1 MTDAI
6 ALRGVGRTFPGKR
19 PVAALDGIDL
29 TVRAGEFV
37 TLFGPSGSGKSTLLR
52 IMAGLERA
60 DAGTVEVLGGTPH
73 EAARRKDIGWV
84 PQNAALLPWSRVRAN
99 AGLSALVN
107 RRADR
112 APHPQRVPQDVDGML
127 AEVGLADFADARP
140 GQLSGGMQ
148 QRAALARVFVQGAPL
163 LLMDEPFS
171 ALDEITRSVVRLQLL
186 DLWERHRKTVVF
198 VTHSAEE
205 AALLSDRVIVLSSRP
220 GRIAAEIAVP
230 IPRPRADCAADSDEV
245 RAVEREITA
254 ALRAGA
260 SG

>member
-1 MTDAI
+1 MSAAV
-6 ALRGVGRTFPGKR
+6 ALRGVGRTFAGRR
-19 PVAALDGIDL
+19 PITALDGIDL

-52 IMAGLERA
+52 IIAGLERA
-60 DAGTVEVLGGTPH
+60 DAGTVEVLGGAPR

-84 PQNAALLPWSRVRAN
+84 PQNAALLPWATVRTN

-112 APHPQRVPQDVDGML
+112 SSHPQRVPQDVDGIL
-127 AEVGLADFADARP
+127 AEVGLGDFADARP

-171 ALDEITRSVVRLQLL
+171 ALDEITRSTVRLQLL

-205 AALLSDRVIVLSSRP
+205 AALLSDRVIVLSPRP
-220 GRIAAEIAVP
+220 GRIAAEIEVP
-230 IPRPRADCAADSDEV
+230 IPRPRADCAADSDDV